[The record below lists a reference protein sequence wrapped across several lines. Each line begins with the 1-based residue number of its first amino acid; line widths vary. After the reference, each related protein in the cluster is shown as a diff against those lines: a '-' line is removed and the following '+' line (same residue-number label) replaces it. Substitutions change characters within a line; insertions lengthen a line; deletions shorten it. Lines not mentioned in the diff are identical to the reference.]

1 MILIE
6 VSVIIFYH
14 FFWVFAMKFKKF
26 FTAFSLFFALSASIF
41 CAPRRGS
48 DLVPSGHWVYDA
60 LASIAI
66 DFGRWN
72 FVDQT
77 PLTVMELRGFLDEI
91 PYEKLSEAGKAQY
104 TRILE
109 YFDQFDLSFDVGVFS
124 LGIEPKVNLEGYA
137 KTNTNLKWLY
147 NYHECQRL
155 AEAPV
160 RLTVSDYLTVFMGL
174 GVGQR
179 RSYMQKHYNFFNHV
193 FVEDAFDPNIT
204 HFTYLSSGYRWN
216 NGVGVNLNFGMG
228 RHNYGRA
235 SLGSV
240 VQSDWLTDL
249 PYGTLR
255 FYSPIFTYAFN
266 IQQLN
271 QKETMYAHE
280 IDFRLFKKFT
290 FGFLEGGAA
299 YDVFDMRFLNPF
311 GIFHAYE
318 LNNVYDWIS
327 YMGVKFNFVPC
338 RDIRLY
344 FLIAKTE
351 HQMFTEQTSGP
362 GALPEGRGLQG
373 GVDLQ
378 FPIKSGFLKVNLEG
392 YYASPYLWIKQSPNW
407 SLVSAKGDE
416 KGPEYEWIGS
426 PVGPDSIAGKLSVGY
441 EKPGK
446 WALDL
451 SYIFAAR
458 GEFSSDDIF
467 TNYFWVNGFT
477 TKQQLEG
484 RWIYVDNPAYQYGR
498 EFSSPHGVAEYD
510 NVIYMRGSW
519 SPLKWLTLVAQ
530 PAYIFAFN
538 HKHRSGHFEH
548 GFEVALSCR
557 MDFCRLLKKPANFS
571 FLLKDKH
578 DREAEKA
585 ASAAPEQKAEPEAA
599 E

>member
-1 MILIE
+1 M
-6 VSVIIFYH
+6 
-14 FFWVFAMKFKKF
+14 FKKF
-26 FTAFSLFFALSASIF
+26 FSIVVFALLSAAAF

-48 DLVPSGHWVYDA
+48 DLVPSGHWLYDA
-60 LASIAI
+60 VSDVYI

-72 FVDQT
+72 FFDQT
-77 PLTVMELRGFLDEI
+77 PLTVMELRGMLEEI
-91 PYEKLSEAGKAQY
+91 PVEKLSASGKAQY
-104 TRILE
+104 MRAME
-109 YFDQFDLSFDVGVFS
+109 YFDQFDFSFDVGIFS
-124 LGIEPKVNLEGYA
+124 LGIEPKVNIEGYA
-137 KTNTNLKWLY
+137 KTNENLKWLY
-147 NYHECQRL
+147 NYHERERL
-155 AEAPV
+155 AEAPI

-179 RSYMQKHYNFFNHV
+179 RSYMLKNDNYVNHI
-193 FVEDAFDPNIT
+193 FIEEAFDPNIT
-204 HFTYLSSGYRWN
+204 HFTYLSSGYRWK

-240 VQSDWLTDL
+240 IQSDWLTDL
-249 PYGTLR
+249 PYGTFR

-280 IDFRLFKKFT
+280 IDFRLWRRFT

-299 YDVFDMRFLNPF
+299 YDVFDMKFLNPF

-338 RDIRLY
+338 KNMRLY

-373 GVDLQ
+373 GLDLQ
-378 FPIKSGFLKVNLEG
+378 FPLAGGFLKFNLEG

-407 SLVSAKGDE
+407 SLVSAKGDQN
-416 KGPEYEWIGS
+416 GPDYEWIGS
-426 PVGPDSIAGKLSVGY
+426 PVGPDSIAGKISASY

-446 WALDL
+446 WSICAN
-451 SYIFAAR
+451 YVFAAR

-467 TNYFWVNGFT
+467 TKYFWVNGFT
-477 TKQQLEG
+477 TNTHLEG
-484 RWIYVDNPAYQYGR
+484 KWIYVDNPAYEYGR
-498 EFSSPHGVAEYD
+498 GYSSPHGVAEYD
-510 NVIYMRGSW
+510 NVIYFRASY
-519 SPLKWLTLVAQ
+519 SPTKWLTVCAQ
-530 PAYIFAFN
+530 PAYILAFN
-538 HKHRSGHFEH
+538 HNHKSGNFEH
-548 GFEVALSCR
+548 GFEMALSCKF
-557 MDFCRLLKKPANFS
+557 DFCRLLKKPVNFD

-578 DREAEKA
+578 DKAMEKA
-585 ASAAPEQKAEPEAA
+585 EAQETAEAGE
-599 E
+599 